1 MNRKKPWLENYPEC
15 ASEEL
20 VFDPRGTLVKLLDE
34 ADTNYSSSEAF
45 VNFGVSMKYEQV
57 AKDSKSF
64 AAYLQNVLCL
74 RKGDRIAMMM
84 PNLLTRDCPEG
95 RDFFEMLL
103 LLLEQSLHA
112 ERVKGCTG
120 SS

>member
-64 AAYLQNVLCL
+64 AAYLQNVLGL

-84 PNLLTRDCPEG
+84 PNLLQYPVAIFGALR
-95 RDFFEMLL
+95 LL
-103 LLLEQSLHA
+103 
-112 ERVKGCTG
+112 RR
-120 SS
+120 